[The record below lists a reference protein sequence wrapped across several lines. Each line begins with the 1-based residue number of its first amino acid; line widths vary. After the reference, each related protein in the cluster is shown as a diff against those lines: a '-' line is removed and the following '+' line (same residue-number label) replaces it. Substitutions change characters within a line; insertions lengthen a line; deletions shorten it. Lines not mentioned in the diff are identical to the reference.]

1 MAAAGTRR
9 RLLYRNT
16 ICFGGKRA
24 APAHTPREASPGG
37 ISFRDGSKSS
47 PLRAF
52 GRNPLG
58 PPAERD
64 HRSHRAARRFS
75 ANDVMAPL
83 YAPALRR
90 YVWRTRMIYNFHY
103 NNFATQE

>member
-24 APAHTPREASPGG
+24 APAHPPSEASPSG

-58 PPAERD
+58 
-64 HRSHRAARRFS
+64 
-75 ANDVMAPL
+75 
-83 YAPALRR
+83 
-90 YVWRTRMIYNFHY
+90 RMIYNFHY